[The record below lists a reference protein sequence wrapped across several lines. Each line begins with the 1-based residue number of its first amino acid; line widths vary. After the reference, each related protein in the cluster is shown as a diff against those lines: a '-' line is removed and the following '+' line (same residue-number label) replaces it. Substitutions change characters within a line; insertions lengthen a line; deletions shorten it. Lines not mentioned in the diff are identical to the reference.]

1 MSTVTSRFFAVKTT
15 GGQEKNVAKF
25 VGNRLEHRKHSD
37 NSSLNRQANDIHSIL
52 VIDSLKGYVF
62 FEAPNAQV
70 VSDAISGFKHVK
82 NLIPGIVTYDDIQKF
97 LVTKSIV
104 SEIAIG
110 DTVEVTSGPFKNMRA
125 KITNVEIT
133 RSEVTILLLDA
144 TYQLPVTVDIDG
156 IRIVEKSKQ

>member
-1 MSTVTSRFFAVKTT
+1 MSTQIQSRFFAVKTT
-15 GGQEKNVAKF
+15 GGQEQNVAKF
-25 VGNRLEHRKHSD
+25 VGNRLERD
-37 NSSLNRQANDIHSIL
+37 ESSIKSPIRSIV
-52 VIDSLKGYVF
+52 VIESLKGYVF

-82 NLIPGIVTYDDIQKF
+82 NMIPGIVPYEDIEKF
-97 LVTKSIV
+97 LITRSIV
-104 SEIAIG
+104 SEVSIN
-110 DTVEVTSGPFKNMRA
+110 DVVEITSGPFKNMRA
-125 KITNVEIT
+125 KITNVETT